1 MAKTRIIAAVNNK
14 GGVGKTTTTLNLGKA
29 LSLQKRKV
37 LIVDFD
43 PQANLSN
50 WAPDEQRKAIHDI
63 SHTLSGKKEEI
74 PIINISKNFDIIPAS
89 RNLLNI
95 EAELS
100 SDNNVN
106 GYFKLDEVLKNV
118 YDDYDYVLIDCRPN
132 LGILTLNAMMAAT
145 DLLIIVSS
153 TELASH
159 AVDNVIDLKNSV
171 SERLNPKLQVLG
183 MLVTMYDGRKTIN
196 KLKLEELQETY
207 GNFVLQSVIRE
218 RVVFDESSYAQ
229 QDVFEY
235 DKKSDGAK
243 DYAKLAKEILKK

>member
-50 WAPDEQRKAIHDI
+50 WVPDEQRKAIHDI
-63 SHTLSGKKEEI
+63 SHTLSGQKQEI
-74 PIINISKNFDIIPAS
+74 PIATISKNFDIIPAS

-100 SDNNVN
+100 SDKNVN
-106 GYFKLDEVLKNV
+106 GYFRLDEVLKNV

-159 AVDNVIDLKNSV
+159 AVDNVIDLKNEV
-171 SERLNPKLQVLG
+171 SERLNPQLQVLG

-207 GNFVLQSVIRE
+207 EDFVLKSIIRN

-235 DKKSDGAK
+235 DKNSDGAK